1 MSLPGWRDLL
11 AALSLA
17 AIAWALTI
25 FAYRGEQVA
34 QLTMATPNSIL
45 PRTAFHDLE
54 RFPETNLPFRWTT
67 GASQLRPANPGGRV
81 ALTLRMVGGPAGRT
95 ALTVVAGGERYD
107 LTVAPEPRRYHML
120 LPPSAQDRLTIDLRS
135 PTVEV
140 RDRHLGV
147 MVADMQIA
155 GGGSAPTLVQAV
167 FPLAALL
174 LFALLRQASWGMGR
188 ALGAALLLLGAT
200 ALWQSAD
207 GWVYAIA
214 VPLLG
219 LVGAASVAGLALSR
233 WQLLAVADAPA
244 PAAARTAGS
253 IATAAVVVGCAL
265 IVRLAWVAA
274 PDPVGDLEL
283 AARRMW
289 LLNESGLAGA
299 YRFGGDYMPLRLF
312 LLWLLSGL
320 VEPLGGSFF
329 TPLPGVTKA
338 LIKLPQL
345 LADLGI
351 VATIVIWGQRRGAR
365 WWPALVA
372 LVYAA
377 APAVWINV
385 AWWGQVDALLML
397 PVILALLL
405 FDRAEGRWSWA
416 LWAIALLIKPQ
427 AIVFAPVLLLASVR
441 RYGSRGLAGGGI
453 VALVVFLAGCLPL
466 FLAGQ
471 GYGLTEAYMGSVG
484 RFPRTTYGAYN
495 LWHLALGGRVT
506 EDSTQALPG
515 VSYRMAGL
523 GLLGIATILALL
535 ALWRR
540 SDAVGRVRS
549 AALLALSFFLLPTQI
564 HERYLFLTLPLL
576 ALWATSDRRMLLPLV
591 LLITTATLNIV
602 GVLNGFWPDLH
613 VMLEDPS
620 LTVGLAMLNL
630 GILIVLTAAAQSSA
644 AARFAAAPPAPHPA
658 AHQPE

>member
-11 AALSLA
+11 AALTLA
-17 AIAWALTI
+17 AIAWALALL
-25 FAYRGEQVA
+25 AYRGDHVA

-67 GASQLRPANPGGRV
+67 GASRLRPANPGGRV

-95 ALTVVAGGERYD
+95 ALTVVAGGERYE
-107 LTVAPEPRRYHML
+107 LAVAPEPRRYHML
-120 LPPSAQDRLTIDLRS
+120 LPPSTQDRLTLELRS

-147 MVADMQIA
+147 MVADMQVA
-155 GGGSAPTLVQAV
+155 GGGSAPLIVQVALL
-167 FPLAALL
+167 LAALL
-174 LFALLRQASWGMGR
+174 LFALLRQARWG
-188 ALGAALLLLGAT
+188 LGLACGATLLLVSAA

-207 GWVYAIA
+207 GWVYAIS

-219 LVGAASVAGLALSR
+219 LVGAASLTGLVLNR
-233 WQLLAVADAPA
+233 WQLPAVAAAPA
-244 PAAARTAGS
+244 PAAERQAGS
-253 IATAAVVVGCAL
+253 IAVVAGVVGCAL
-265 IVRLAWVAA
+265 IVRLAWLAA

-289 LLNESGLAGA
+289 LLSEGGLAGA

-351 VATIVIWGQRRGAR
+351 VATIVIWGQRQGAR
-365 WWPALVA
+365 WWATLVA
-372 LVYAA
+372 LVYAV

-397 PVILALLL
+397 PVVLALLL
-405 FDRAEGRWSWA
+405 FERAEGRWSWA

-427 AIVFAPVLLLASVR
+427 AIVFAPVLLLAAVR

-453 VALVVFLAGCLPL
+453 VALLVVIAGCLPL

-506 EDSTQALPG
+506 EDSELVLPG
-515 VSYRMAGL
+515 ISYRIAGL
-523 GLLGIATILALL
+523 GLLGVATLLALS

-564 HERYLFLTLPLL
+564 HERYLFLALPLL
-576 ALWATSDRRMLLPLV
+576 ALWATSDRRMLLALV
-591 LLITTATLNIV
+591 VLIITATLNIV

-613 VMLEDPS
+613 ALLDGSS
-620 LTVGLAMLNL
+620 LTVGLAALNL
-630 GILIVLTAAAQSSA
+630 GVLIALTAVAQP
-644 AARFAAAPPAPHPA
+644 FAAAPPAPLPA